1 MEPYHRPRA
10 RASALQW
17 SVASVRL
24 PKIVAVAWVF
34 VALGLTVLVGPE
46 LGLRGWFW
54 LGVHHALCAFGV
66 AWELW
71 VRAGR

>member
-1 MEPYHRPRA
+1 VNRF
-10 RASALQW
+10 
-17 SVASVRL
+17 RL
-24 PKIVAVAWVF
+24 HKVVAVAWVF

-54 LGVHHALCAFGV
+54 LGIHHALCAFG
-66 AWELW
+66 ATWELW